1 MDNITVGAPAPEF
14 DLAASTGQRVALAD
28 YRSKTQVILFFI
40 REFN

>member
-1 MDNITVGAPAPEF
+1 MIGSHAPEF

-28 YRSKTQVILFFI
+28 YRLKAHVVLFFI